1 MRDTDNWD
9 ASQIPDQ
16 QGKVAVVTGANS
28 GLGWHISLNLARQG
42 AHVVMACR
50 DAGRTARAME
60 EIKAIVPHAK
70 LSYQA
75 MNLAQLQSVRAGAAL
90 LLARHPRI
98 DLLVNNAG
106 VMFLPYSQTD
116 DGHEIQM
123 ASNHLGH
130 FLLTGLLLDRLNETS
145 GARIVTMSSGFNRY
159 GRLPREGFTGSARYS
174 KYRSYCDSKL
184 ANLVF
189 ARELAQRLQK
199 QGARTLSLAA
209 HPGYSATN
217 LQFGAADLA
226 GSGVGAAINRM
237 SMRMSNA
244 VFAQT
249 ASMGA
254 LPALFAAT
262 GPVKDNGGYF
272 GPDGWNE
279 IRGYPKQAALPRRAL
294 DAQAASRFWDL
305 SERNTGIRY

>member
-1 MRDTDNWD
+1 MRSANWD
-9 ASQIPDQ
+9 TGHIPDQ

-28 GLGWHISLNLARQG
+28 GLGWHITLNLARQG

-50 DAGRTARAME
+50 DEGRTARAME
-60 EIKAIVPHAK
+60 QIRAIVPGAK
-70 LSYQA
+70 LSYQP
-75 MNLAQLQSVRAGAAL
+75 MNLARQDSVRAAAAD
-90 LLARHPRI
+90 LLAHHPRI

-106 VMFLPYSQTD
+106 VMFLPYSQTS
-116 DGHEIQM
+116 DGYEIQM

-130 FLLTGLLLDRLNETS
+130 FLLTGLVLARLNQTP

-159 GRLPREGFTGSARYS
+159 GRLPRDGFKGSARYS

-217 LQFGAADLA
+217 LQFGAANLA
-226 GSGVGAAINRM
+226 GSSLAASLNRM
-237 SMRMSNA
+237 GMRMSNA
-244 VFAQT
+244 LFAQT
-249 ASMGA
+249 AAMGA
-254 LPALFAAT
+254 LPALYAAT
-262 GPVKDNGGYF
+262 GPVQGNGGYF

-279 IRGYPKQAALPRRAL
+279 IRGYPRQAALPRRAL
-294 DAQAASRFWDL
+294 DGEAAARFWTM
-305 SERNTGIRY
+305 SEDCTGIRY

>member
-1 MRDTDNWD
+1 MRKENWD
-9 ASQIPDQ
+9 TRHIPDQ

-50 DAGRTARAME
+50 DAGRTAKAMD
-60 EIKAIVPHAK
+60 EIKAIVPHAR
-70 LSYQA
+70 LSFQA
-75 MNLAQLQSVRAGAAL
+75 MNLARLDNVRAGAAEL
-90 LLARHPRI
+90 LGKHARI

-106 VMFLPYSQTD
+106 VMFLPYSQTP

-159 GRLPREGFTGSARYS
+159 GRLPQGGFKGSAGYS
-174 KYRSYCDSKL
+174 KYRTYCDSKL

-217 LQFGAADLA
+217 LQFAAA
-226 GSGVGAAINRM
+226 NMARPGVGASLNRM

-244 VFAQT
+244 LFAQT
-249 ASMGA
+249 AAMGA

-262 GPVKDNGGYF
+262 GPVSDNGAYF

-294 DAQAASRFWDL
+294 DAQAVSRFWEM
-305 SERNTGIRY
+305 SEQSTGWRY